1 MFSRFEKVL
10 IALMFALL
18 FAGVTLVAVSAQDV
32 TPPPVQEK
40 KGECADCHE
49 DFQMSWQNGPH
60 GHAKDDPIF
69 VNAWTDQG
77 KPGACLTCHVTGYD
91 EATGIWKEDGVSC
104 SACHTDEG
112 GEHPRTTMSLDPTS
126 NTCGAC
132 HTDSRFVMESW
143 KGSTHFQKGMDCTT
157 CHDPHNASLK
167 ITVNLK
173 DPTSN
178 DASRLCISCHEEAS
192 MNFPYS
198 THSKQ
203 GVTCVDCHLEH
214 LENANTGVHS
224 IADHSFKASIQTCAT
239 CHAEQMHAA
248 GDAVS
253 TKEVAGISV
262 AEPTTVSTPA
272 VEMSSIVPKPTP
284 ISPIG
289 YAGLAALVGLA
300 AGMVLAPWLE
310 RWYRL
315 VLKKSEEV
323 RHDGK

>member
-1 MFSRFEKVL
+1 MFSRFEKIL

-18 FAGVTLVAVSAQDV
+18 FAGVTLVVASAQDV
-32 TPPPVQEK
+32 TPPPVQQE

-49 DFQMSWQNGPH
+49 SRQMSWQNGPH

-69 VNAWTDQG
+69 VNEWTNQG
-77 KPGACLTCHVTGYD
+77 KPGACLNCHVTGYD
-91 EATGIWKEDGVSC
+91 ETTGTWKEDGVTC
-104 SACHTDEG
+104 AACHTDEG
-112 GEHPRTTMSLDPTS
+112 GNHPRTTMSVDPTS
-126 NTCGAC
+126 NTCGKC
-132 HTDSRFVMESW
+132 HTDSRFVMASW
-143 KGSTHFQKGMDCTT
+143 EGSTHFQQGMDCSS

-214 LENANTGVHS
+214 LENANTGIHS
-224 IADHSFKASIQTCAT
+224 IADHSFKASIKTCAT

-248 GDAVS
+248 GESIS
-253 TKEVAGISV
+253 TKEAVDIS
-262 AEPTTVSTPA
+262 AAESATEPTPA
-272 VEMSSIVPKPTP
+272 LEMSSVVPQPAP
-284 ISPIG
+284 VSPLG
-289 YAGLAALVGLA
+289 YAGLAALIGLA

-315 VLKKSEEV
+315 VSKKSEEAN
-323 RHDGK
+323 HDGK